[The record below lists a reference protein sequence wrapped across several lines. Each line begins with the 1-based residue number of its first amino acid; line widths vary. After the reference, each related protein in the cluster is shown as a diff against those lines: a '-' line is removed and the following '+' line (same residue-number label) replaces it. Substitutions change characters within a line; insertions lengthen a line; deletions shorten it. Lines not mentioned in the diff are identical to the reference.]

1 MKYLIGA
8 IIIAGT
14 LALPFATGKYSA
26 LYNRTVGT
34 EVGKSIA
41 DRDREVFKTSK
52 PYIENS
58 IQTLHNYKMQ
68 YDLADEEDKKI
79 IANNI
84 RSEFANFNAN
94 HIENSNLRYFLLD
107 IQGGNL

>member
-1 MKYLIGA
+1 MKYFVGALIITGL
-8 IIIAGT
+8 
-14 LALPFATGKYSA
+14 LALPFACGKYNA
-26 LYNRTVGT
+26 LYNKTVGT
-34 EVGKSIA
+34 EVEKSVVNK
-41 DRDREVFKTSK
+41 DREVFKTSK

-68 YDLADEEDKKI
+68 YDIANEEDKKI

-84 RSEFANFNAN
+84 RNEFANFDAN
-94 HIENSNLRYFLLD
+94 HIKNSNLRYFLLE

>member
-1 MKYLIGA
+1 MKYLVGA
-8 IIIAGT
+8 IIIIGT
-14 LALPFATGKYSA
+14 LALPFACGKYNA

-34 EVGKSIA
+34 EVEKSVVNK
-41 DRDREVFKTSK
+41 DREVFKTSK

-68 YDLADEEDKKI
+68 YDLANDEDKKI

-84 RSEFANFNAN
+84 RNEFANFNADN
-94 HIENSNLRYFLLD
+94 IENKSLRYFLLD

>member
-1 MKYLIGA
+1 MKYLIGT

-52 PYIENS
+52 PYICLLYTS
-58 IQTLHNYKMQ
+58 
-68 YDLADEEDKKI
+68 DAADE
-79 IANNI
+79 
-84 RSEFANFNAN
+84 
-94 HIENSNLRYFLLD
+94 
-107 IQGGNL
+107 